1 MAFRC
6 SRQFKKAVV
15 KYGLTTHRHIL
26 FPTDEKN
33 RVRAKCSWP
42 GCKWLIYGSKTSRSE
57 WFKVVTFVDDH
68 CCPPRRDNKLVTS
81 PRIAKFYFN
90 EIKDNPT
97 WKLELIK
104 KAVLN
109 DMLVIGIVRTDDSF
123 WFHVTFWCTAWK
135 SGWQFM
141 FWGLM

>member
-15 KYGLTTHRHIL
+15 KYGMNTHRHIL
-26 FPTDEKN
+26 FPKDEKN
-33 RVRAKCSWP
+33 RVKAICSWP
-42 GCKWLIYGSKTSRSE
+42 GCNWLIYGSKTSRSE

-68 CCPPRRDNKLVTS
+68 CCPPRRDNRLVTS

-97 WKLELIK
+97 
-104 KAVLN
+104 
-109 DMLVIGIVRTDDSF
+109 
-123 WFHVTFWCTAWK
+123 
-135 SGWQFM
+135 
-141 FWGLM
+141 